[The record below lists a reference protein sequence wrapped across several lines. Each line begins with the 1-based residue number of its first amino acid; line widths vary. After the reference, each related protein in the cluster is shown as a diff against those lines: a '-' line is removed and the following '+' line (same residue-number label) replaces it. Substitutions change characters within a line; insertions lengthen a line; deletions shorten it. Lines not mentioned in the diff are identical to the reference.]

1 MASNGSS
8 AALHESALL
17 LGVPGAEHAVAEHR
31 RQLDS
36 AAADGI
42 PAHVTVLYP
51 FIPFDDLREEDH
63 LRLEELFTTQQ
74 PFLIVGKETSWFG
87 DRVLF
92 VQLEDS
98 EPVRA
103 LTAQVAAAYPG
114 FPPYGGEIATED
126 VIPHLTVG
134 HDHPL
139 PELRAAEREVLASLP
154 VEDLIDHVELWSG
167 PAVAGRTTPRPWR
180 HIRSYRLGAGDS
192 LGR

>member
-1 MASNGSS
+1 MT
-8 AALHESALL
+8 ERFDETALL
-17 LGVPGAEHAVAEHR
+17 LRVPGAEGAVARHR

-74 PFLIVGKETSWFG
+74 PFALAGRRTSWFG
-87 DRVLF
+87 DQVLF
-92 VQLEDS
+92 VQLEDP

-114 FPPYGGEIATED
+114 YPPYAGEIMIED

-154 VEDLIDHVELWSG
+154 VEALIDHVELWSG
-167 PAVAGRTTPRPWR
+167 PAVHGRTTPRPWR
-180 HIRSYRLGAGDS
+180 HCRSYQLSEPR
-192 LGR
+192 

>member
-1 MASNGSS
+1 MTAMT
-8 AALHESALL
+8 ERFDETALL
-17 LGVPGAEHAVAEHR
+17 LRVPGAEDAVARHR
-31 RQLDS
+31 GRLDS

-51 FIPFDDLREEDH
+51 FVPLDNLQAADH
-63 LRLEELFTTQQ
+63 CRLEGLFTTQQ
-74 PFLIVGKETSWFG
+74 PFTLVGRQTSWFG
-87 DRVLF
+87 DQVLF
-92 VQLEDS
+92 VRLEDP

-114 FPPYGGEIATED
+114 HPPYGGDIAIED

-134 HDHPL
+134 HDHPR

-167 PAVAGRTTPRPWR
+167 PAVQGRTTPRPWR
-180 HIRSYRLGAGDS
+180 HCRSYQLSGPR
-192 LGR
+192 

>member
-1 MASNGSS
+1 MTPTRDSG
-8 AALHESALL
+8 HETALL
-17 LGVPGAEHAVAEHR
+17 LRITGAEAAVARHR
-31 RQLDS
+31 GRFDS

-51 FIPFDDLREEDH
+51 FVPFDDLREGDH
-63 LRLEELFTTQQ
+63 HRLDGLFATQQ
-74 PFLIVGKETSWFG
+74 SFQYVGRRTSWFG

-92 VQLEDS
+92 VQLEDP

-103 LTAQVAAAYPG
+103 LTAQVAATYPG
-114 FPPYGGEIATED
+114 YPPYAGEIAIED

-167 PAVAGRTTPRPWR
+167 PAVPGRTAPRPWR
-180 HIRSYRLGAGDS
+180 HIRSYRLGVGDS
-192 LGR
+192 LG

>member
-1 MASNGSS
+1 MS
-8 AALHESALL
+8 AMKTRSHETALL
-17 LGVPGAEHAVAEHR
+17 LRIPRAEGAVARHR

-51 FIPFDDLREEDH
+51 FVPADDLREGDH
-63 LRLEELFTTQQ
+63 LRLEELFAQQQ
-74 PFLIVGKETSWFG
+74 PFSLVGRRTSWFG

-92 VQLEDS
+92 VQLENP
-98 EPVRA
+98 EPVRT

-114 FPPYGGEIATED
+114 YPPYAGAIAHED
-126 VIPHLTVG
+126 VLPHLTVG

-139 PELRAAEREVLASLP
+139 PALREAEREVLASLP

-167 PAVAGRTTPRPWR
+167 PAVSGRTTPRLWR
-180 HIRSYRLGAGDS
+180 HIRSYRLEAGDS